1 MSVVKVN
8 PAVVEG
14 DSNRCRCA
22 ARQRRG
28 AREPDHRSAS
38 QGHRLTATDCDKSDL
53 RSRIVSQCSSQLAPH
68 MVPRLRVPERAAA
81 DCVRQSAATPLAT
94 VESGD
99 RARSADGSEIA
110 GYVDI
115 GR

>member
-1 MSVVKVN
+1 MPGSS
-8 PAVVEG
+8 PICTG
-14 DSNRCRCA
+14 PLD
-22 ARQRRG
+22 
-28 AREPDHRSAS
+28 
-38 QGHRLTATDCDKSDL
+38 RLECEF
-53 RSRIVSQCSSQLAPH
+53 SQLPVVLTGQGDVFSAGIGFQSGPE
-68 MVPRLRVPERAAA
+68 VAGLTSTAGSRFRRAGVGRLL
-81 DCVRQSAATPLAT
+81 VRP

>member
-1 MSVVKVN
+1 MAGN
-8 PAVVEG
+8 ARAVAW
-14 DSNRCRCA
+14 A
-22 ARQRRG
+22 AIG
-28 AREPDHRSAS
+28 AVLLP
-38 QGHRLTATDCDKSDL
+38 L
-53 RSRIVSQCSSQLAPH
+53 
-68 MVPRLRVPERAAA
+68 AAA
-81 DCVRQSAATPLAT
+81 TAFAQADRFFAILSEGVHRFEGTINQFTGDGIMALFGAPIAP

>member
-1 MSVVKVN
+1 MGGLRAKLKNIGPQLTQSVLTPDFLT
-8 PAVVEG
+8 PAFLMPMAIE
-14 DSNRCRCA
+14 
-22 ARQRRG
+22 
-28 AREPDHRSAS
+28 
-38 QGHRLTATDCDKSDL
+38 
-53 RSRIVSQCSSQLAPH
+53 VS
-68 MVPRLRVPERAAA
+68 
-81 DCVRQSAATPLAT
+81 TP